1 MGKLTILALCAAA
14 LGVIGCG
21 SGGGKPAK
29 TSTSGGPVN
38 TAPSVDSAAT
48 SPAVVIDAAISA
60 QPADSPQRALLTWW
74 QALQFQ
80 DYVTAAS
87 ITTPR
92 ASATLPR
99 GGYRQAVIALQG
111 GLPGIKI
118 VGVKPHQQSTSV
130 RALMLFFTGSP
141 PKLSAAQPLSFV
153 MARSVGGWRVDD
165 LAYLRKLAPKSG
177 R

>member
-1 MGKLTILALCAAA
+1 MRKLTILALCGATV
-14 LGVIGCG
+14 GVIGCG
-21 SGGGKPAK
+21 SGGGKAAK
-29 TSTSGGPVN
+29 TSATRAPANTSPTFDSVA
-38 TAPSVDSAAT
+38 TA
-48 SPAVVIDAAISA
+48 PAVVTDATISA
-60 QPADSPQRALLTWW
+60 QPPHSPQRALLTWW

-99 GGYRQAVIALQG
+99 GAYRQAVVALQG

-118 VGVKPHQQSTSV
+118 VGVISPQQSASV
-130 RALMLFFTGSP
+130 RALTLFFSGSP
-141 PKLSAAQPLSFV
+141 PKLTAAQPLSFL
-153 MARSVGGWRVDD
+153 MARSLGGWRLDD
-165 LAYLRKLAPKSG
+165 LGYLRKLAPKSG